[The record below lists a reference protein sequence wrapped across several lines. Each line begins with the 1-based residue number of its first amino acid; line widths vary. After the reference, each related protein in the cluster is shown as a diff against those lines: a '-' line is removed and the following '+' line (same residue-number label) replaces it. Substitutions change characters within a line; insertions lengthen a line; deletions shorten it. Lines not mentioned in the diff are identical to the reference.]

1 MKVPESIHKCL
12 LVALNT
18 SFVAGTSDHEGMS
31 HSRAGSRIRSYDD
44 ADDPAVVDCP
54 AHVALPRRATRKGDQ
69 ARTSAGKYLMT
80 TARVSVFECRQRGLE
95 QQTRVDW
102 RIFNDCGA
110 IGCGLPGAQQA
121 GHAGAKRLSFDWPLT
136 SSITSV
142 IAYRGGTSPVLRM
155 PFCTAAINSGVS
167 LPLAREFEVD
177 ANCVH
182 LGVLGDQAQQLFC
195 CASRVFFQ

>member
-1 MKVPESIHKCL
+1 
-12 LVALNT
+12 
-18 SFVAGTSDHEGMS
+18 MS

-121 GHAGAKRLSFDWPLT
+121 GHAGAKRLSFDSNVFDNL
-136 SSITSV
+136 
-142 IAYRGGTSPVLRM
+142 GT
-155 PFCTAAINSGVS
+155 
-167 LPLAREFEVD
+167 
-177 ANCVH
+177 
-182 LGVLGDQAQQLFC
+182 
-195 CASRVFFQ
+195 ASRHSNAFYHGTDCDRPPNR